1 MTRAVANARDRGAR
15 DGLRAAA
22 PYRARVVLRQ
32 FPPMGVYETLFRFA
46 EVSHKYMGDPGTHPW
61 AQGFPLTTQLPGG
74 PPLPDSIAISA
85 TDRMYPK
92 ADGQPPLRE
101 AIAAYYR
108 RFYGASIT
116 ADHVAVFA
124 GGRPGIFAILAF
136 LLEDWQVAIEE
147 TEYTPYWD
155 VLKLLRRPTVL
166 IPSNT
171 SNEFRPTLADHP
183 TAANT
188 LLVKSNPCN
197 PTGVTWSGARLQE
210 LVAHYS
216 QPGRAALI
224 DEAYE
229 FFHDG
234 GAVSALQHVPDI
246 DATDLFVCGA
256 ATKGLQVPG
265 MRIGWVVAAKRHI
278 EIFRNY
284 SSLGMGGVSRASQL
298 YVTQLLQ
305 TERVEHARRAVA
317 AFYGEQRRR
326 YGEGLAKLGFE
337 LFTGD
342 GGFYHWGRLPKGLT
356 GDAFNERLMQH
367 DAAILPGRLCDMARR
382 GDHGALGTMVRF
394 SFGPLTA
401 DSCEQDLAI
410 LAKCL

>member
-1 MTRAVANARDRGAR
+1 MPAAPGRAVRSPAAGRSV
-15 DGLRAAA
+15 RA
-22 PYRARVVLRQ
+22 VILRQ

-46 EVSHKYMGDPGTHPW
+46 EVTHKYMGDPGTHPW
-61 AQGFPLTTQLPGG
+61 AQGFPLTSQLPGG
-74 PPLPDSIAISA
+74 PPLPDSIAITA

-108 RFYGASIT
+108 DTYGANVT

-124 GGRPGIFAILAF
+124 GGRPGIWAILAF

-155 VLKLLRRPTVL
+155 VLKLLRRPHVL
-166 IPSNT
+166 IPSHPGNR
-171 SNEFRPTLADHP
+171 FRPTLADHP
-183 TAANT
+183 LAERT

-197 PTGVTWSGARLQE
+197 PTGVTLAGDALAQM
-210 LVAHYS
+210 VAHYS
-216 QPGRAALI
+216 HPQRAALF

-229 FFHDG
+229 FFVEGRSD
-234 GAVSALQHVPDI
+234 SALRHVKDL
-246 DATDLFVCGA
+246 DATNVFVVGA

-265 MRIGWVVAAKRHI
+265 MRIGWVVASKRHT
-278 EIFRNY
+278 ELFRNF
-284 SSLGMGGVSRASQL
+284 SSLAMGGVSRASQL

-305 TERVEHARRAVA
+305 RERIAAARKAVA
-317 AFYGEQRRR
+317 AFYTGQRRR
-326 YGEGLAKLGFE
+326 YAEGLQRLGVE

-342 GGFYHWGRLPKGLT
+342 GGFYHWLRLPGGLT
-356 GDAFNERLMQH
+356 GDAFNERLMKF

-382 GDHGALGTMVRF
+382 GDQGPMGTMARF
-394 SFGPLTA
+394 SFGPLGA
-401 DSCEQDLAI
+401 ESCERDLE
-410 LAKCL
+410 LLGKCLRG

>member
-1 MTRAVANARDRGAR
+1 MRAR
-15 DGLRAAA
+15 DGLGRRRT
-22 PYRARVVLRQ
+22 YGARVVLRQ

-74 PPLPDSIAISA
+74 PPLPDSIAITA
-85 TDRMYPK
+85 ADRMYPK

-108 RFYGASIT
+108 HFYGAKIT

-155 VLKLLRRPTVL
+155 LLKLLRRPTVL
-166 IPSNT
+166 IPSNPQ
-171 SNEFRPTLADHP
+171 NRFRPDLGDHP
-183 TAANT
+183 TADRT
-188 LLVKSNPCN
+188 LLVKSNPLN
-197 PTGVTWSGARLQE
+197 PTGVTCSGNDLQQ

-216 QPGRAALI
+216 QPQRAALL

-229 FFHDG
+229 FFHEG
-234 GAVSALQHVPDI
+234 EAVSALRYVDDI
-246 DATDLFVCGA
+246 DRTNLFICGA

-265 MRIGWVVAAKRHI
+265 MRVGWVVAAKRHI
-278 EIFRNY
+278 ELFRNY

-305 TERVEHARRAVA
+305 QERVAQARRAVA
-317 AFYGEQRRR
+317 EFYTSQRRR
-326 YGEGLAKLGFE
+326 YAEGLQQLGLE
-337 LFTGD
+337 LFTGN
-342 GGFYHWGRLPKGLT
+342 GGFYHWCKLPKGLT
-356 GDAFNERLMQH
+356 GDAFNERLMRH

-382 GDHGALGTMVRF
+382 GDRGPLGSMVRF
-394 SFGPLTA
+394 SFGPLPA
-401 DSCEQDLAI
+401 DSYAQDLAI
-410 LAKCL
+410 LKQCL